1 MGFVPMRV
9 PSRLIAVALI
19 LLSLPTAAVGGGLAP
34 APPRHPD
41 NPADLEARIQRESNP
56 VRKAKYQI
64 RLSRVKLLQA
74 IDAYDRG
81 KLDEGRRL
89 LSAFL
94 EQIRQ
99 SWQTLEA
106 SGRGAVK
113 QPQGFKELDIELR
126 EDARLLV
133 DLAHRV
139 SFVDRDPIE
148 KARLEAEHIREEV
161 LRALFPSERP
171 AEHRVKTGAGLTSRV
186 ESGFRKRWA

>member
-1 MGFVPMRV
+1 MGFVSMRV
-9 PSRLIAVALI
+9 PSRLNAVALI
-19 LLSLPTAAVGGGLAP
+19 LLSLPTAAVGGGF
-34 APPRHPD
+34 APPRRPD

-74 IDAYDRG
+74 IDAYDRS
-81 KLDEGRRL
+81 KLDEGQRL

-94 EQIRQ
+94 EQARQ

-139 SFVDRDPIE
+139 SSTDRDPIE
-148 KARLEAEHIREEV
+148 KAGLEVEHIREEV

-171 AEHRVKTGAGLTSRV
+171 VEHRVKTGASLTNGV
-186 ESGFRKRWA
+186 ESGFRKPRA